1 MLSKRGIVHAQ
12 HSRRQLWH
20 VALAVSIPAEG
31 QRSAIGI
38 GIQRLRISTAGW
50 LRPRT
55 LSWIPGGDDDDD
67 GDGDGDDD
75 DDDDDDGDDG
85 DNHYDVYGFRV

>member
-55 LSWIPGGDDDDD
+55 LSWILGGDDDD
-67 GDGDGDDD
+67 GDGDGDGDD
-75 DDDDDDGDDG
+75 DDDDG

>member
-55 LSWIPGGDDDDD
+55 LSWILGGDDDDGD

-75 DDDDDDGDDG
+75 DDDG
-85 DNHYDVYGFRV
+85 DNHYDVYGCRV

>member
-55 LSWIPGGDDDDD
+55 LSWILGGDDDD
-67 GDGDGDDD
+67 GDGDDEDDD
-75 DDDDDDGDDG
+75 DDG
-85 DNHYDVYGFRV
+85 DNHYDVAGFRV